1 MENKATK
8 RTNRLGRGLGAL
20 FQEHDIESIE
30 SFEQVK
36 EGEVVQQL
44 DVKTLRPNPYQPR
57 KYFDETKINELALSI
72 KEHGVFQ
79 PIIVKKDIKGYI
91 IIAGERRFRAAQK
104 ANLQTI
110 PAIVREFNDHLMME
124 YALIEN
130 LQREDLTAIEEAEA
144 YKMLMQKLDLTQER
158 LAERIGKSR
167 AYIANTMRLLQ
178 LPRVVQDDIE
188 NNIIS
193 VGHGKVL
200 AGLKDED
207 LIIKFANVIKEK
219 QISVRELED
228 LIKDASINQPEIE
241 KKVTKVLNPHLDY
254 VKTNLESYF
263 GTKVKIKEK
272 QGKGQ
277 IIINYN
283 DLDNLNHLLEIMG
296 IEL

>member
-1 MENKATK
+1 MS
-8 RTNRLGRGLGAL
+8 TNRLGRGLGAL

-283 DLDNLNHLLEIMG
+283 
-296 IEL
+296 

>member
-1 MENKATK
+1 MS
-8 RTNRLGRGLGAL
+8 TNRLGRGLGAL

-228 LIKDASINQPEIE
+228 LIKEASINQPEIE

>member
-1 MENKATK
+1 
-8 RTNRLGRGLGAL
+8 
-20 FQEHDIESIE
+20 
-30 SFEQVK
+30 
-36 EGEVVQQL
+36 
-44 DVKTLRPNPYQPR
+44 
-57 KYFDETKINELALSI
+57 
-72 KEHGVFQ
+72 
-79 PIIVKKDIKGYI
+79 
-91 IIAGERRFRAAQK
+91 
-104 ANLQTI
+104 
-110 PAIVREFNDHLMME
+110 MME

-200 AGLKDED
+200 AGLKDEQ

-228 LIKDASINQPEIE
+228 LIKDSSVVQPESD
-241 KKVTKVLNPHLDY
+241 KKTTKVLNPHLDY

-283 DLDNLNHLLEIMG
+283 DLENLNHLLEMMG

>member
-1 MENKATK
+1 MS
-8 RTNRLGRGLGAL
+8 TNRLGRGLGAL

-79 PIIVKKDIKGYI
+79 PIKKDIKGYI

>member
-1 MENKATK
+1 MS
-8 RTNRLGRGLGAL
+8 TNRLGRGLGAL

-241 KKVTKVLNPHLDY
+241 N
-254 VKTNLESYF
+254 ES
-263 GTKVKIKEK
+263 IKSTSR
-272 QGKGQ
+272 
-277 IIINYN
+277 
-283 DLDNLNHLLEIMG
+283 LC
-296 IEL
+296 

>member
-1 MENKATK
+1 MS
-8 RTNRLGRGLGAL
+8 TNRLGRGLGAL

-44 DVKTLRPNPYQPR
+44 SVTELRPNPYQPR
-57 KYFDETKINELALSI
+57 KYFDETKIHELALSI

-104 ANLQTI
+104 AGLDTI

-130 LQREDLTAIEEAEA
+130 LQREDLTAIEEADA
-144 YKMLMQKLDLTQER
+144 YKLLMQKLNLTQEK

-178 LPRVVQDDIE
+178 LPRCVQDDIE

-200 AGLKDED
+200 AGLKDEEM
-207 LIIKFANVIKEK
+207 IIKFANIIKEK
-219 QISVRELED
+219 QISVRELEE
-228 LIKDASINQPEIE
+228 LVKVAASSPAAEE
-241 KKVTKVLNPHLDY
+241 KKVRKESNPHLDY
-254 VKTNLESYF
+254 VKSNLESYF

-272 QGKGQ
+272 QGQGKGQ
-277 IIINYN
+277 IIIDYMTM
-283 DLDNLNHLLEIMG
+283 DDLNHLLEMMG
-296 IEL
+296 VEL

>member
-1 MENKATK
+1 MS
-8 RTNRLGRGLGAL
+8 TNRLGRGLGAL

-200 AGLKDED
+200 ARLKDED

>member
-1 MENKATK
+1 MS
-8 RTNRLGRGLGAL
+8 TNRLGRGLGAL

-36 EGEVVQQL
+36 EGEVIHQL
-44 DVKTLRPNPYQPR
+44 EVTSLRPNPYQPR
-57 KYFDETKINELALSI
+57 KYFDENKIKELAMSI

-91 IIAGERRFRAAQK
+91 IIAGERRYRAAQK
-104 ANLQTI
+104 AGLEMI
-110 PAIVREFNDHLMME
+110 PAIIREFNDHLMME

-144 YKMLMQKLDLTQER
+144 YRMLMQKLDLTQER
-158 LAERIGKSR
+158 LGERLGKSR

-178 LPRVVQDDIE
+178 LPRSVQDDIE

-200 AGLKDED
+200 AGLKDEE
-207 LIIKFANVIKEK
+207 LILKLTNIIKEK
-219 QISVRELED
+219 QISVRELEE
-228 LIKDASINQPEIE
+228 LVKQVGTAQPEE
-241 KKVTKVLNPHLDY
+241 KKSKKEINPHLEY
-254 VKTNLESYF
+254 VESNLKSYF

-277 IIINYN
+277 IIIDYVTMD
-283 DLDNLNHLLEIMG
+283 DLNRLLEMMG
-296 IEL
+296 LE

>member
-1 MENKATK
+1 MS
-8 RTNRLGRGLGAL
+8 TNRLGRGLGAL

-241 KKVTKVLNPHLDY
+241 KKLTKVLNPHLDY

>member
-1 MENKATK
+1 MS
-8 RTNRLGRGLGAL
+8 TNRLGRGLGAL

-36 EGEVVQQL
+36 EGEIIHQL
-44 DVKTLRPNPYQPR
+44 EVNSLRPNPYQPR
-57 KYFDETKINELALSI
+57 KYFDENKIKELAMSI

-91 IIAGERRFRAAQK
+91 IIAGERRYRAAQK
-104 ANLQTI
+104 AGLDTI

-144 YKMLMQKLDLTQER
+144 YRLLMQKLDLTQER
-158 LAERIGKSR
+158 LGERLGKSR

-178 LPRVVQDDIE
+178 LPRAVQDDIE
-188 NNIIS
+188 NNVIS

-200 AGLKDED
+200 AGLKDEE
-207 LIIKFANVIKEK
+207 LVLKLTNIIKEK
-219 QISVRELED
+219 QISVRELEE
-228 LIKDASINQPEIE
+228 LVKQVGAEQPEE
-241 KKVTKVLNPHLDY
+241 KKPKKELNPHLEY
-254 VKTNLESYF
+254 VESNLKSYF

-277 IIINYN
+277 IIIDYVTMD
-283 DLDNLNHLLEIMG
+283 DLNRLLEMMG
-296 IEL
+296 LE

>member
-1 MENKATK
+1 
-8 RTNRLGRGLGAL
+8 
-20 FQEHDIESIE
+20 
-30 SFEQVK
+30 
-36 EGEVVQQL
+36 
-44 DVKTLRPNPYQPR
+44 
-57 KYFDETKINELALSI
+57 
-72 KEHGVFQ
+72 
-79 PIIVKKDIKGYI
+79 
-91 IIAGERRFRAAQK
+91 
-104 ANLQTI
+104 
-110 PAIVREFNDHLMME
+110 MME

-228 LIKDASINQPEIE
+228 LIKEASINQPEIE

>member
-1 MENKATK
+1 MS
-8 RTNRLGRGLGAL
+8 TNRLGRGLGAL

-272 QGKGQ
+272 QCKGQ

>member
-1 MENKATK
+1 MS
-8 RTNRLGRGLGAL
+8 TNRLGRGLGAL

-30 SFEQVK
+30 SFGQVK

>member
-1 MENKATK
+1 MS
-8 RTNRLGRGLGAL
+8 TNRLGRGLGAL

-144 YKMLMQKLDLTQER
+144 YKMLMQKLDLSQER

-241 KKVTKVLNPHLDY
+241 KKPTKVLNPHLDY

>member
-1 MENKATK
+1 MSTK
-8 RTNRLGRGLGAL
+8 RLGRGLGAL

>member
-1 MENKATK
+1 MS
-8 RTNRLGRGLGAL
+8 TNRLGRGLGAL

-110 PAIVREFNDHLMME
+110 PAIVREFNDHLIME

-228 LIKDASINQPEIE
+228 LIKEASINQPEIE

>member
-1 MENKATK
+1 MS
-8 RTNRLGRGLGAL
+8 TNRLGRGLGAL

-272 QGKGQ
+272 RGKGQ

>member
-1 MENKATK
+1 MS
-8 RTNRLGRGLGAL
+8 TNRLGRGLGAL
-20 FQEHDIESIE
+20 FQEHE
-30 SFEQVK
+30 VK

>member
-1 MENKATK
+1 MS
-8 RTNRLGRGLGAL
+8 TNRLGRGLGAL

-188 NNIIS
+188 NNISS